1 MEEEIRGLILE
12 SPQPT
17 PEKNQRRQ
25 ELVELTNTLKQSSK
39 PTLSSQ
45 SIITGDRESEDDTA
59 SGPTLPIFS
68 GIDSLP
74 TPGPD
79 EIRGNEEGN
88 LIPGLQGDDLIYGNG
103 GNDLIDGGGG
113 ADKLR
118 GHEGNDEIFGDYEPS
133 GDASLVASGNDTLW
147 GHDGNDDLYGQG
159 GTDNLYGGK
168 GNDIVD
174 GGVDNDNV
182 FGGDGNDLLFG
193 DNIFLAPQDQ
203 AISDTAASDRL
214 HGGYGHDVLV
224 SGFGNDVLE
233 GNVGRDTLFGGTQS
247 DTLLGGTNH
256 DHLIG
261 ASTVF
266 FGRFNLGFG
275 TGEID
280 VLNGNGGN
288 DTFYLGLDVVGTNQ
302 DRVQGQ
308 IEDVVF
314 YDDGNVDNIGDRD
327 YGLIKDFGFAGDS
340 VGLGIDKIA
349 LPGSAEDYSLGSFS
363 NEDVSGTGIFLEK
376 GQNTPELI
384 GVLENISLN
393 SVNLAN
399 SSQFIYDYEIPT
411 F

>member
-1 MEEEIRGLILE
+1 MEEDIRGLILQP
-12 SPQPT
+12 PQPT
-17 PEKNQRRQ
+17 SEENQRRQ
-25 ELVELTNTLKQSSK
+25 QLVELTNTLKQSSQE
-39 PTLSSQ
+39 TFSSQ
-45 SIITGDRESEDDTA
+45 SINTDGTKSEGDTA
-59 SGPTLPIFS
+59 SAPTLPIFN
-68 GIDSLP
+68 GIDTVP
-74 TPGPD
+74 TKGND
-79 EIRGNEEGN
+79 EIRGNEAGN
-88 LIPGLQGDDLIYGNG
+88 LIPGLEGDDLIYGNG
-103 GNDLIDGGGG
+103 GDDIVDGGAG

-118 GHEGNDEIFGDYEPS
+118 GNEGNDDIFGDYEAS

-147 GHDGNDDLYGQG
+147 GHDGNDKLFGQG
-159 GTDNLYGGK
+159 KNDNLYGGK

-182 FGGDGNDLLFG
+182 FGGDGDDSLYG

-203 AISDTAASDRL
+203 AISETAASDRL
-214 HGGYGHDVLV
+214 HGGYGHDFLV
-224 SGFGNDVLE
+224 AGFGNDTLE

-288 DTFYLGLDVVGTNQ
+288 DTFYLGLDVVGTDE
-302 DRVQGQ
+302 DRIQGV
-308 IEDVVF
+308 IENVVF
-314 YDDGNVDNIGDRD
+314 YDDGNTNNIGDRD
-327 YGLIKDFGFAGDS
+327 YGLIKDFGLTGNNL
-340 VGLGIDKIA
+340 GLGNDRIA
-349 LPGSAEDYSLGSFS
+349 LPGSSEDYSLGSFS
-363 NEDVSGTGIFLEK
+363 NQGVSGTGIFLEK

-384 GVLENISLN
+384 GVLENISLD

-399 SSQFIYDYEIPT
+399 NSQFIYDYEIP
-411 F
+411 